1 MCLLKLRYSC
11 FISAS
16 YRLRLDHM
24 RHAFFMIVAQ
34 HMGEDFDD
42 LYIANENGYLK
53 NKVHRGEGKVITATV
68 ENVHLMISKNISE
81 VSWVWWPPIY
91 IFNVGYQL
99 KMKRTFLFIQLELLK
114 VQGRD
119 DRKDNVMKSFYKKI
133 IESY

>member
-24 RHAFFMIVAQ
+24 HHAFFMIVAQ

-53 NKVHRGEGKVITATV
+53 NKVHRGEGKVITAIV
-68 ENVHLMISKNISE
+68 ENVHLMMSKNISE
-81 VSWVWWPPIY
+81 VVMGLMAAYY
-91 IFNVGYQL
+91 IFNVGYPV
-99 KMKRTFLFIQLELLK
+99 KMRRIFLFIQLELLK

-119 DRKDNVMKSFYKKI
+119 DRKDNVMKSFYKKM

>member
-1 MCLLKLRYSC
+1 M
-11 FISAS
+11 F
-16 YRLRLDHM
+16 
-24 RHAFFMIVAQ
+24 VAQ

-53 NKVHRGEGKVITATV
+53 NAVHRGEGKVITAIV
-68 ENVHLMISKNISE
+68 ENVHLMMSKNISE
-81 VSWVWWPPIY
+81 VVMGLMAAYY
-91 IFNVGYQL
+91 IFNVGYPL

-133 IESY
+133 IENY